1 MMSGRRT
8 GQVLLMNAGLLAW
21 AVQFTLIYAITSTLC
36 GRGWADATLL
46 SFEVVPAA
54 ILSATLVTFAA
65 TAIAL
70 VLSLRAYR
78 RVEAQSASVT
88 DDFLSHAAILINGY
102 SLIVILWHGVPAFIL
117 PACA

>member
-1 MMSGRRT
+1 MSGRRT
-8 GQVLLMNAGLLAW
+8 GQVFLMLAGLFAW
-21 AVQFTLIYAITSTLC
+21 AVQFTVIYGVTSTVC

-46 SFEVVPAA
+46 GFEIVPMT

-70 VLSLRAYR
+70 IWSIKNER
-78 RVEAQSASVT
+78 RTGEQSAAVT
-88 DDFLSHAAILINGY
+88 DGFMSHVAALINGL
-102 SLIVILWHGVPAFIL
+102 SLVVILWHGISAFIL